1 MKELPGHYHDERT
14 GEHLGCI
21 WTVYSAT
28 SRKREWHCE
37 DKAGEKHPGPL
48 PDRRACELW
57 LAWRAQT
64 RGRR

>member
-1 MKELPGHYHDERT
+1 MKELAGHVHDPET
-14 GEHLGCI
+14 GEHLGFI
-21 WTVYSAT
+21 WSEESVTGEVQ
-28 SRKREWHCE
+28 WFCE

-48 PDRRACELW
+48 PDRRACESW